1 VKSGKKEEFLTQRR
15 EDAKKKRKLG
25 SFAARAERAWEKKQ

>member
-1 VKSGKKEEFLTQRR
+1 MNKSLVVQLGKKEEFLTQRC

-25 SFAARAERAWEKKQ
+25 GFAA